1 MSLGKIRCGTCGA
14 WVRRRTNGEPYK
26 HLCKIAPTETVA
38 DVPAKGPWF
47 GAQYAGECGTCFN
60 RFEEGDQIRADGEGG
75 WECEA
80 WCGQDDEV
88 EPVRSR
94 WDPRAQDACDVCGIT
109 DGAHGGWCLKPLS
122 KVTPTVPEPT
132 PYDVEASLDVLGV
145 AMSDPAPA
153 PNKCMYCGTLHV
165 GAHSGYLCTCGHC
178 SRTHAGNYS
187 YGNCGTLGCTCER
200 FSEDSGRPIG
210 AAPVSDPAPTVDV
223 MDDFS
228 DPTPARGPQGG
239 GVAGAPSAADFD
251 DPSEPEP
258 EVNVSGQPK
267 ARYEWRGKVNMGYL
281 VVDPERGDFRRYKN
295 KKPQGLTRATTF
307 NKAASDSK
315 AINDWGKRNVVIGA
329 SRRPDIID
337 RADGLTHETDR
348 DALNGIVA
356 ELEEAAGAKVSAD
369 IGTALHAFTEQMD
382 AGLKTPMD
390 APARYRTQLT
400 KYRDALREAG
410 FEPVPGLIERTTMVR
425 EFGGVVGTFDRIFYH
440 RPSDSYMVGDLKT
453 GKTMEY
459 AMDETQT
466 QMWLYA
472 HGVNQNGIY
481 DWNDDV
487 WTSWLDRAEGGGTPV
502 REDVGVVIHMP
513 VQGPLAGQV
522 ILDKAD
528 LVAGARHAELCHA
541 IRSRHKSKVTPW
553 SNDDPVLQAPGID
566 WNAVDE
572 AAQAPRYGDTTLYG
586 WRVLFN
592 SAETRDEARGL
603 YSRAVAVGVPD
614 VDLKAMAADTL
625 QRLSKS

>member
-80 WCGQDDEV
+80 WCGQDD
-88 EPVRSR
+88 P
-94 WDPRAQDACDVCGIT
+94 
-109 DGAHGGWCLKPLS
+109 
-122 KVTPTVPEPT
+122 
-132 PYDVEASLDVLGV
+132 
-145 AMSDPAPA
+145 
-153 PNKCMYCGTLHV
+153 
-165 GAHSGYLCTCGHC
+165 
-178 SRTHAGNYS
+178 
-187 YGNCGTLGCTCER
+187 
-200 FSEDSGRPIG
+200 
-210 AAPVSDPAPTVDV
+210 APVSEAVPTVDV

-239 GVAGAPSAADFD
+239 GVAGAPSTADFD

-440 RPSDSYMVGDLKT
+440 RPSDSYMIGDLKT

-466 QMWLYA
+466 QLWLYA

-481 DWNDDV
+481 DWNTDEWVNPVWDDREKHDSQSL
-487 WTSWLDRAEGGGTPV
+487 TI

-541 IRSRHKSKVTPW
+541 NRSRHKSKVTPW
-553 SNDDPVLQAPGID
+553 SNDDPVLQAPGVD